1 MSLSL
6 QGSLL
11 VPLDSEAP
19 ALVCVCV
26 YVCLSVSVFICACV
40 CDVSKEAS
48 WSQDSEARLYVCMY
62 VCVYVYVCDVSEA
75 ASWTQRPLRVCVC
88 VSEEASRSPWTQ
100 RPLRGQPAEE
110 KPEALRLSAGSQE
123 ADTSASKSWHLV
135 WVVPELLLKVRE
147 KRGEEAETFSGGNT
161 TSRAPGAGVSASW
174 DRDGK
179 EGSSRGVGLGVQDW
193 VPAPAVS
200 GKCCCL
206 STCVFSPGL
215 SLSI

>member
-1 MSLSL
+1 MLSMSK
-6 QGSLL
+6 
-11 VPLDSEAP
+11 PPEDT
-19 ALVCVCV
+19 
-26 YVCLSVSVFICACV
+26 VCLWPSALW
-40 CDVSKEAS
+40 E
-48 WSQDSEARLYVCMY
+48 
-62 VCVYVYVCDVSEA
+62 
-75 ASWTQRPLRVCVC
+75 
-88 VSEEASRSPWTQ
+88 
-100 RPLRGQPAEE
+100 
-110 KPEALRLSAGSQE
+110 PEALRLSAGSQE

-135 WVVPELLLKVRE
+135 WVVPESLLKVRE

-206 STCVFSPGL
+206 MKTDLSSPVAIAEFSRFAGIL
-215 SLSI
+215 SAALSQHHLSAAKPVYRNY